1 MLRHLRAISAC
12 LDFIGGVGGA
22 PERMKPGFSGSQ
34 CVRSASCCSRK
45 FLPMSIALGFHRP
58 LFSGRSSSS
67 SDSEM
72 SSHTAAAFFF
82 RSLVG
87 SASSPPH
94 SLILVF
100 PPPVASPW
108 VGFSA
113 PGEDPDSTRRRSMA
127 SASAAALTGSE
138 PSRPSAL
145 FSSAV
150 IVDASMPIW
159 SKSAS
164 EGGCGD
170 LVGPL
175 PARDLSGCPGV
186 PRGGACFMPMPAM
199 NPSSDT
205 CTGSAGPRGRGA
217 G

>member
-1 MLRHLRAISAC
+1 
-12 LDFIGGVGGA
+12 
-22 PERMKPGFSGSQ
+22 MKPGFSGSQ

-94 SLILVF
+94 SLIF

-108 VGFSA
+108 VVFSA
-113 PGEDPDSTRRRSMA
+113 LFGDDPDSTRRRSIA
-127 SASAAALTGSE
+127 SASAAALAGSE
-138 PSRPSAL
+138 PSRPSVL

-150 IVDASMPIW
+150 IVDASMPIR
-159 SKSAS
+159 SRSAS
-164 EGGCGD
+164 EGSREGD
-170 LVGPL
+170 FLGGARSA
-175 PARDLSGCPGV
+175 PAPG
-186 PRGGACFMPMPAM
+186 GGACFMPMPAM
-199 NPSSDT
+199 NPSSDMR
-205 CTGSAGPRGRGA
+205 TGSGLGPGLGGA
-217 G
+217 GWSGCSDGTRTMDAAS